1 MDKIS
6 EKDLEGLLN
15 LKRKQKRK
23 SRFSKFIVTLVI
35 LLNVA
40 FTAAV
45 LYIFLHIG
53 NEPTTLITAWFAFTT
68 GELWMLS
75 SIKKKKINSETDY
88 DEEGIY

>member
-6 EKDLEGLLN
+6 EKDLEELLN
-15 LKRKQKRK
+15 LKRKQKKK
-23 SRFSKFIVTLVI
+23 SRFSKFIVSLVI

-45 LYIFLHIG
+45 LYVFLHIG

-75 SIKKKKINSETDY
+75 SIKKKKIKEGN
-88 DEEGIY
+88 DEY

>member
-1 MDKIS
+1 MDNITEKELEELIKIKKRQK
-6 EKDLEGLLN
+6 EKN
-15 LKRKQKRK
+15 
-23 SRFSKFIVTLVI
+23 RFSKFIVTLVI

-45 LYIFLHIG
+45 LYVFLHIG

-75 SIKKKKINSETDY
+75 SIKKKKIKEGN
-88 DEEGIY
+88 DEY